1 MTAATSNPTQSPS
14 AAAFLN
20 EVKIFF
26 SQLQAA
32 DLKRLG
38 QIYAPNARFK
48 DPFNEVQGVL
58 EIERIFAHM
67 FATLV
72 EPRFVI
78 KSQALEG
85 SEAFITWNFVFR
97 SSSKAAQNF
106 CIRGASHLQLAQNP
120 QGQWQISDHR
130 DYWDAAE
137 ELYAKLPLL
146 GALMRWLARRLSSQH
161 HPLHR

>member
-1 MTAATSNPTQSPS
+1 MTAATSNPTQSPT

-20 EVKIFF
+20 EVKVFF

-32 DLKRLG
+32 DLKRLA
-38 QIYAPNARFK
+38 QIYAPDARFK

-72 EPRFVI
+72 EPCFVI

-85 SEAFITWNFVFR
+85 SEAFITWDFVFR
-97 SSSKAAQNF
+97 SSTKARQNF
-106 CIRGASHLQLAQNP
+106 CIRGASHLHLTQNP

-146 GALMRWLARRLSSQH
+146 GVLMRWLARRLSSQH